1 MGILTFNS
9 QLQNR
14 EISTTRSKKMNDGS
28 IYLEMRQ
35 NVCSKSTRSF
45 CVWDFSNRI
54 TFDFR
59 VAKNIHLVLDKL
71 SIRKIL
77 RKPRVDSLRLIDI
90 STEA

>member
-35 NVCSKSTRSF
+35 NVCSKSTRSYL
-45 CVWDFSNRI
+45 CVGLFLRISFDFS
-54 TFDFR
+54 
-59 VAKNIHLVLDKL
+59 VAKTSRFSELY
-71 SIRKIL
+71 
-77 RKPRVDSLRLIDI
+77 IDF
-90 STEA
+90 A